1 MRLNPNYLQVDDTKR
16 QLKFLEELDRQR
28 EEQRENREKDA
39 LYRMSKSKGVD
50 KNIAEKAK
58 VGDTFLIF

>member
-1 MRLNPNYLQVDDTKR
+1 MDDTKR